1 MDYTQATLPHNST
14 GFAPIQLEMGYLP
27 CTSFDWKRPEG
38 PQTVCEKLF
47 HEEAQQYIKQ
57 LEEAW
62 IVAHMNLEKAQ
73 RSMEQQA
80 NKHRQEPNFTVG
92 NMVWVVA
99 KGWSL

>member
-1 MDYTQATLPHNST
+1 
-14 GFAPIQLEMGYLP
+14 MGYLP

-38 PQTVCEKLF
+38 PQTIHKKLS

-62 IVAHMNLEKAQ
+62 IVAHTNLEKAQ

-80 NKHRQEPNFTVG
+80 NKHRQKPDFTVS
-92 NMVWVVA
+92 NMVWVTT
-99 KGWSL
+99 KN